1 MLPTF
6 DQLRKKIINWEAA
19 ARCVRQWQ
27 QAGQRVVFTNGCF
40 DILHY
45 GHVHYLA
52 QARDLGDRLVVGVN
66 SAASV
71 RRLKGLGRPIHDEA
85 TRTHLLAALTFV
97 DAVVLFEQDTPLE
110 LIRLLQPD
118 VLVKGGDYRPE
129 QIVGAEVVQASGGEV
144 RVLPF
149 VPGYSTT
156 AIEQKIKG
164 QHQNTQGDN

>member
-1 MLPTF
+1 MPNTL
-6 DQLRKKIINWEAA
+6 DQIRRKICDWPS
-19 ARCVRQWQ
+19 ARALVERWKA
-27 QAGQRVVFTNGCF
+27 AGQRVVFTNGCF

-52 QARDLGDRLVVGVN
+52 QARDLGDRLVVGLN

-71 RRLKGLGRPIHDEA
+71 RRLKGAGRPIHDEA
-85 TRTHLLAALTFV
+85 TRTHLLAALQFV
-97 DAVVLFEQDTPLE
+97 DAVVVFEQDTPLE

-118 VLVKGGDYRPE
+118 VLVKGGDYQPDE
-129 QIVGAEVVQASGGEV
+129 IVGADVVRAGGGEV

-156 AIEQKIKG
+156 AIERRIREG
-164 QHQNTQGDN
+164 G